1 MPDSPELP
9 DERRLL
15 GRWRLIQADSA
26 LEFAPQARMHFLTGG
41 RLQYDFDVGAHR
53 RQVNM
58 LYRVEGNTLHT
69 EVLETSHQQSA
80 PFSFGPG
87 EVLVFDFAG
96 LRAIFIREI

>member
-26 LEFAPQARMHFLTGG
+26 LEFAPRARMLFLAGG
-41 RLQYDFDVGAHR
+41 RLQYDFEVGSHR

-58 LYRVEGNTLHT
+58 VYRVEGNTLLT
-69 EVLETSHQQSA
+69 EVPETAHQQSA
-80 PFSFGPG
+80 PFTFGPG
-87 EVLVFDFAG
+87 EVLIFDFAG